1 MNKKICIMDVELNI
15 LDNKQL
21 EEQVREYLENDYLN
35 VILLASEKL
44 LLYAAEN
51 PEFREKLLR
60 ADLILPGEEELLG
73 MYHGQVLKEGGMI
86 VSYRCLE
93 RLLRAFCREQKT
105 VYTVYDNEHY
115 IRFIENA
122 FRNFQSGAIL
132 AGSAMEQEMTDESI
146 VNEINSLAPD
156 VLLIAMEV
164 PKQEEWMMAHSA
176 QLNSK
181 LCLGLGGIMDQ
192 MITEYKAEPAI
203 ISKLHLSGIYNALV
217 RQNHYKKAR
226 KEKFFRQK
234 LKEYRKEK
242 RGNNDENTS
251 K

>member
-1 MNKKICIMDVELNI
+1 MNKKIRIMDVDLNM
-15 LDNKQL
+15 LDNEQL
-21 EEQVREYLENDYLN
+21 EEKVREYLENDYLN

-44 LLYAAEN
+44 LLYAAGN

-73 MYHGQVLKEGGMI
+73 MHHGEALKEGGMI

-93 RLLRAFCREQKT
+93 RLLPAFRGERKT
-105 VYTVYDNEHY
+105 VYTVYDNERY

-122 FRNFQSGAIL
+122 FRNLQFDAVL
-132 AGSAMEQEMTDESI
+132 TGSAMEQELNDESI

-164 PKQEEWMMAHSA
+164 PKQEEWIMAHST

-203 ISKLHLSGIYNALV
+203 IEALHLSWIYNTLF

-226 KEKFFRQK
+226 KERFFRQK

-242 RGNNDENTS
+242 RGNNDENKS